1 MGRQEDTDELAGSS
15 FIALTEEQAKR
26 FRQSN
31 AVLSPWWIVFG
42 QIVMGSLVA
51 LLALAMT
58 NESAMAVSAVCGSL
72 AVIVP
77 AALFARGLMGRFATL
92 NPTNAVTSFFVWE
105 LVKIGLTV
113 AVLLMAH
120 RWVDDLSWLAMLIG
134 LAVTT
139 KVYWLALL
147 VNGKRMLVKD

>member
-1 MGRQEDTDELAGSS
+1 MGSQEDTDELADSS
-15 FIALTEEQAKR
+15 FIALTAEQAQR
-26 FRQSN
+26 FRETN
-31 AVLSPWWIVFG
+31 AVLSPWWVVFG

-77 AALFARGLMGRFATL
+77 AAIFARGLMGRFATL
-92 NPTNAVTSFFVWE
+92 NPTNAVTTFFVWE
-105 LVKIGLTV
+105 LAKIGLTV

-147 VNGKRMLVKD
+147 VNGKRVLVKD

>member
-1 MGRQEDTDELAGSS
+1 MGRQKDTDELADSS
-15 FIALTEEQAKR
+15 FIALTEEQAQR

-31 AVLSPWWIVFG
+31 AVLSPWWVVFG

-134 LAVTT
+134 LAVTM

-147 VNGKRMLVKD
+147 VNGKRVLVKD